1 MFLENVANSYLTL
14 ITLISFLVFLM
25 INKLSLN
32 RIFNLFLDEDY
43 NKPQAFHKSST
54 PRVGGLASIISLTV
68 LFFSYDFFFK
78 TQVNDYI
85 FFSLIFFFLGFIDDI
100 KISLK
105 PSIRLIIMIVVIP
118 ISISLF
124 DITISLTGFRILN
137 DWLENSFFNYIFV
150 TLCFLFIINGCNL
163 IDGFNG
169 LLIIHLIIINS
180 VFLFLNLIGNNLE
193 YSYFLIG
200 QIFVMFCFLL
210 FNFPNAKMFLG
221 DGGAYLFGALTS
233 LNAIK
238 TSINFTEISPIFFAT
253 LLSYIFFEVFFSFF
267 RKLRNKAS
275 PLKPD
280 SSHLHM
286 LLFKNISQKFTRYP
300 NPMTSIIIN
309 FSFLILIMPL
319 IFYRHD
325 GWICKIIFLFMTI
338 CYLYFYNFL
347 SKKQNFTSNENN

>member
-1 MFLENVANSYLTL
+1 
-14 ITLISFLVFLM
+14 
-25 INKLSLN
+25 
-32 RIFNLFLDEDY
+32 
-43 NKPQAFHKSST
+43 
-54 PRVGGLASIISLTV
+54 
-68 LFFSYDFFFK
+68 
-78 TQVNDYI
+78 
-85 FFSLIFFFLGFIDDI
+85 
-100 KISLK
+100 
-105 PSIRLIIMIVVIP
+105 MIVVIP

-180 VFLFLNLIGNNLE
+180 VFLFLHLIGNNLE

-253 LLSYIFFEVFFSFF
+253 LLSYIFFEVFF
-267 RKLRNKAS
+267 
-275 PLKPD
+275 
-280 SSHLHM
+280 H
-286 LLFKNISQKFTRYP
+286 
-300 NPMTSIIIN
+300 
-309 FSFLILIMPL
+309 FL
-319 IFYRHD
+319 
-325 GWICKIIFLFMTI
+325 
-338 CYLYFYNFL
+338 
-347 SKKQNFTSNENN
+347 EN